1 MATVTKAKLKLNNQ
15 FADDSTAAIE
25 YPNVDSTLDIET
37 LRANIKAVDAAAIS
51 DTYIAESGA
60 AFTNVK
66 TATYTVTED
75 EEINLN
81 G

>member
-25 YPNVDSTLDIET
+25 YPNVDSTLGIET
-37 LRANIKAVDAAAIS
+37 LRANIKAIDAATIS

-66 TATYTVTED
+66 AATYTVTED

-81 G
+81 E